1 MTGTRLI
8 IWFISVSL
16 AAAGGWY
23 FGQQQKASPQVEATG
38 EVLAVVNDRSI
49 DKDWFVEQMKLRGG
63 LKSGQYHT
71 VEQRQ
76 ALLDFLINQEV
87 VFAAAQAQGIDEDP
101 AVDRLYKK
109 AVIDRFLEQQLNPKL
124 EAIKVSNAELQNY
137 FDRHQEKYSRPA
149 RRRAAIIHVAVSTKA
164 DDAMRQQKRARIE
177 EAIQHMDQLEADVMH
192 FGELAKTYSDDRAS
206 RYQGGVIGWLINH
219 ASRDYRWGRQV
230 TEALFALEKN
240 GDVSPII
247 ETEAGFYVVRLVS
260 AEQVQQKQFEQVQ
273 KGIRSRLLQEKRKQA
288 RTEFL
293 ATFKTQAD
301 ISINH
306 EMLAAI
312 APLSAEKTDS
322 NKQPPALPG
331 TAGGQ

>member
-1 MTGTRLI
+1 MTGKHIT
-8 IWFISVSL
+8 IWLISVSL

-23 FGQQQKASPQVEATG
+23 FGQQQKATPQVETTG
-38 EVLAVVNDRSI
+38 EVLAVVNDRI
-49 DKDWFVEQMKLRGG
+49 IAKDWFMEQMKLRGG
-63 LKSGQYHT
+63 LKSGQYHS

-87 VFAAAQAQGIDEDP
+87 VFAAAQSEGIDEDP

-137 FDRHQEKYSRPA
+137 FDQHQEKYSRPA
-149 RRRAAIIHVAVSTKA
+149 RRRAAIIHVAVSSQA
-164 DDAMRQQKRARIE
+164 DEAVRQQKRERIE
-177 EAIQHMDQLEADVMH
+177 EALQQVAQLDANTMH

-230 TEALFALEKN
+230 TEAVFALEKN
-240 GDVSPII
+240 GDVSPVI
-247 ETEAGFYVVRLVS
+247 ETETGFSVVRLVS

-288 RTEFL
+288 REEFL
-293 ATFKTQAD
+293 TAFKSQAD
-301 ISINH
+301 ISINQ

-312 APLSAEKTDS
+312 APLSAEKTD
-322 NKQPPALPG
+322 NDKQPPALPG